1 MAKTSA
7 AKSDYGAPDS
17 ETRHESAEAAAHLV
31 ASAQLIDGSDPALVE
46 FFAAFTRYA
55 SPEDLVHYTGAEL
68 AALVKLVFER
78 SATRRP
84 GAPFVAI
91 SDPSAE
97 NPASA
102 KRETVI
108 VAVNDDMPF
117 LYDSAT
123 AELRAQGLNIA
134 AAFHPVVRETRD
146 ASGARAKSGT
156 QVAASFIVLALD
168 SVIDDD
174 RAKALHQGLSK
185 VFDTVRVV
193 VKDWKP
199 MLGRLAETIGEL
211 KKNPP
216 QIPDSE
222 LAENL
227 AFLGW
232 LADNHFTF
240 LGCRDYVF
248 RGEGEGR
255 LDAVYPSGLGVLTD
269 PEARVVRRGS
279 DRSSL
284 TPELREFLTQPSPLV
299 ITKSSLRSVV
309 HRRAHMDYIGVKKF
323 DGKGNLVGERRF
335 IGLFTS
341 TAYSQLPTEIPLLRR
356 KVARVLEGSGLPP
369 SGHDGKALAHILDTF
384 PRDELFQIA
393 EEELLPTALG

>member
-1 MAKTSA
+1 MAKASA
-7 AKSDYGAPDS
+7 AKSDYGTPDN
-17 ETRHESAEAAAHLV
+17 EVRHDAAEAAAHLD
-31 ASAQLIDGSDPALVE
+31 ASAALIGGSDPALV
-46 FFAAFTRYA
+46 AF
-55 SPEDLVHYTGAEL
+55 S
-68 AALVKLVFER
+68 
-78 SATRRP
+78 
-84 GAPFVAI
+84 
-91 SDPSAE
+91 
-97 NPASA
+97 
-102 KRETVI
+102 
-108 VAVNDDMPF
+108 
-117 LYDSAT
+117 
-123 AELRAQGLNIA
+123 
-134 AAFHPVVRETRD
+134 AAFHPVVRETR
-146 ASGARAKSGT
+146 APSGARAKSGT
-156 QVAASFIVLALD
+156 EVLESFIVLSLD

-174 RAKALHQGLSK
+174 SAKAVRQGLAN

-199 MLGRLAETIGEL
+199 MLARLAETIGEL
-211 KKNPP
+211 KKKPP
-216 QIPDSE
+216 RIPDSE

-248 RGEGEGR
+248 RGDGEGR

-299 ITKSSLRSVV
+299 ITKSSFRSVV
-309 HRRAHMDYIGVKKF
+309 HRRAHMDYVGVKKF

-356 KVARVLEGSGLPP
+356 KTANVVAGSGLPEA
-369 SGHDGKALAHILDTF
+369 SHDGK
-384 PRDELFQIA
+384 
-393 EEELLPTALG
+393 